1 MKKDK
6 FLKSEFKR
14 IYNMRKDL
22 VNSLMSRLV
31 LETTEQVKEANR
43 LHCKIAFTFNGCF
56 YLLSDYDAFHKR
68 VLIYLMEMSI
78 RELTCLRASD
88 NSLFQELKINS
99 YLGMR

>member
-22 VNSLMSRLV
+22 VNSLMSRFV
-31 LETTEQVKEANR
+31 RETTEEVKEANR
-43 LHCKIAFTFNGCF
+43 LDCKIAFTFNGRF
-56 YLLSDYDAFHKR
+56 YLLGDYDEFHKR
-68 VLIYLMEMSI
+68 VLIHLMEMSI

-88 NSLFQELKINS
+88 NSLYEELEINS
-99 YLGMR
+99 YLSAR